1 MERPSLRP
9 VPARPPRGADPA
21 EALRHVSATLP
32 DLDQS
37 AAGALAL
44 VELVGR
50 SRAAAA
56 AELGIERGQLAELL
70 ARSRKQLRRTL
81 FPLGASGWC
90 ERAERLISDRIDGE
104 LRPPGPARLDAH
116 LRNCDRCVEHERRL
130 DQARDGLIQAF
141 AAGHPEPAPLA
152 PPERPRAEPERP
164 VPAPATTEPPA
175 AHGASEAPTIDPP
188 VQPEPEIEP
197 PPIDPPQPP
206 QEPVARPAL
215 EPRTPLPQPA
225 LAGVGFAA
233 QAAWGFM
240 YALAI
245 VLTLAAIALTV
256 VGATGTTVT

>member
-164 VPAPATTEPPA
+164 VPAPEEIAAGTEFTMTAGDSAFFPANIAGEVRNDGQEPAVVLIAIIESLAAAAATPA
-175 AHGASEAPTIDPP
+175 A
-188 VQPEPEIEP
+188 
-197 PPIDPPQPP
+197 
-206 QEPVARPAL
+206 
-215 EPRTPLPQPA
+215 
-225 LAGVGFAA
+225 
-233 QAAWGFM
+233 
-240 YALAI
+240 
-245 VLTLAAIALTV
+245 
-256 VGATGTTVT
+256 